1 MIAMSYNYSARFGII
16 RNDAVFAGGS
26 LYPINAAG
34 CYMDS
39 IMFLNRKKTHHHL
52 TICFDG
58 TVFFVCPLI
67 NSNIIICSTVVKC
80 KYQTNQSF
88 LFKDQS

>member
-39 IMFLNRKKTHHHL
+39 TMFLNRKKNTPSL
-52 TICFDG
+52 DN
-58 TVFFVCPLI
+58 L
-67 NSNIIICSTVVKC
+67 
-80 KYQTNQSF
+80 
-88 LFKDQS
+88 L